1 MSRRTD
7 SLNAYEVAL
16 TSGVSDVDTSFPV
29 ESTVG
34 LIAPGYLVVDPDD
47 PTKREYFKYTII
59 NGANLQFPDTG
70 FRGLRGSAAGAQ
82 GHLAG
87 ARVRAV
93 AVGQWLDD
101 IFSDIEDLEAEQAAF
116 LDLAGTRAMFG
127 DLNMG
132 DNKIEVL
139 ATPVLDDDATTKLY
153 VDAADL
159 LLLDLAGTR
168 AMTGDLDMGTN
179 QIKNMADPTVPQDAA
194 TVKWTNDQLAMYLP
208 LDGSD
213 PMTGALTIEVDDAN
227 IAFLSADGASRGY
240 RLKANVS
247 DITDEG
253 LEFNNHDGVNLLILK
268 GADADVSPNTLIS
281 LVPFTSLAN
290 MGIRAPGE
298 NFSIVTGRVEALTL
312 RSGETNANA
321 THSFIA
327 FQSSSA
333 ASSAQIVTWQGSS
346 SDQLGLKINTS
357 AAGNVEA
364 LFIKP
369 NGATIVGAVP
379 SNNVDSADGPTV
391 RNVWWRTTVPGG
403 GDGNKGD
410 MAVVEGNGI
419 YIKRLTT
426 TWAKVASL

>member
-139 ATPVLDDDATTKLY
+139 ATPVLDDDAATKLY
-153 VDAADL
+153 VDTLDL
-159 LLLDLAGTR
+159 LLLPLDGTR
-168 AMTGDLDMGTN
+168 AMTGALDMGTN
-179 QIKNMADPTVPQDAA
+179 EINDVVDPTLAQDAA
-194 TVKWTNDQLAMYLP
+194 TKKY
-208 LDGSD
+208 
-213 PMTGALTIEVDDAN
+213 VDDAIP
-227 IAFLSADGASRGY
+227 IAADLLY
-240 RLKANVS
+240 LRLDTTNDPLTAPLEI
-247 DITDEG
+247 ITTTLPSLRIMSG
-253 LEFNNHDGVNLLILK
+253 TV
-268 GADADVSPNTLIS
+268 GADADHASIALGSDSDVSAAEIVAHRGSASSITDLI
-281 LVPFTSLAN
+281 LRPHGGGGPLD
-290 MGIRAPGE
+290 
-298 NFSIVTGRVEALTL
+298 ALTITAIDML
-312 RSGETNANA
+312 SNVTLQIGSGANSTSIPFSVHRA
-321 THSFIA
+321 VGGQDDALNVVI
-327 FQSSSA
+327 
-333 ASSAQIVTWQGSS
+333 
-346 SDQLGLKINTS
+346 S
-357 AAGNVEA
+357 AAGGRE
-364 LFIKP
+364 
-369 NGATIVGAVP
+369 GAVVMQQTRNGTERA
-379 SNNVDSADGPTV
+379 SLLIDGTGNNVIAEANSLVLDSDTTIADIQIIRRAIG
-391 RNVWWRTTVPGG
+391 RWWRWVVASN
-403 GDGNKGD
+403 GDLL
-410 MAVVEGNGI
+410 AQYSSNG
-419 YIKRLTT
+419 T
-426 TWAKVASL
+426 TWTTGLTIPDSPE